1 MSKILIIEDD
11 PLINKM
17 YAEKLARDGYE
28 TEVAVNGEIGLE
40 KIKQNKPDLI
50 ILDIMMP
57 KMGGIEVIKTLK
69 QDTNFEKIPIIVL
82 SNLSESP
89 DNEKT
94 IKMGVQA
101 YLVKSDLD
109 PDDVSNTVKKYL
121 PLTR

>member
-17 YAEKLARDGYE
+17 YAEKLSRDGYQ
-28 TEVAVNGEIGLE
+28 TEVAENGLIGLE
-40 KIKQNKPDLI
+40 KLKASPPDLV

-57 KMGGIEVIKTLK
+57 KMGGIEVIEEMKK
-69 QDTNFEKIPIIVL
+69 DTNLEKIPIIVL

-89 DNEKT
+89 DIEKA
-94 IKMGVQA
+94 KKRGVKE

-109 PDDVSNTVKKYL
+109 PEDVTNAVKKYL
-121 PLTR
+121 K